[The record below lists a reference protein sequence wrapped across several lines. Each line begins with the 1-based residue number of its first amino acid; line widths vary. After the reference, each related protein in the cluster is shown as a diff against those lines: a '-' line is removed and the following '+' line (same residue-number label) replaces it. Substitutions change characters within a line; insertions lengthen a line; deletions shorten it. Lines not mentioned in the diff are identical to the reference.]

1 MPLRIANRNHIA
13 FTGIFVY
20 HSYVQYDVLLVRLLR
35 IPRLPN
41 QKSIFCFTV
50 ILIFLTF
57 FNVGCTMYESVT
69 GYFNTYYN
77 TKKLFDDAVAEIEKT
92 PQKDR
97 DTNYF
102 AMYSVPKS
110 AQDKFDKVIEK
121 SNKVIQLYPRSAWVE
136 NSILMMGKAYIY
148 KGETEAGLRKFKELL
163 DNFPDSDQRLETM
176 LWQVRAL
183 YQSKKEDEALI
194 SIKDI
199 ITEASTAGENDIE
212 LELILI
218 EAQIYYQRE
227 NYEAAAERYHIAV
240 SLSGNNELLQ
250 YAYSQLG
257 KCHEHQGEYLKAA
270 DAYNKVGDFK
280 PDFSTE
286 FQSRLKQGMMLS
298 QAGEHDAALD
308 VYDALWEEKLKPE
321 ERGMVELETANNYLA
336 MDDSSKAFPIYRLI
350 DTTYK
355 RTDAAAKGYYQRG
368 LWYEKKILDLKTAK
382 PYYEKAKAEFPSS
395 EITQIAQRKSTYL
408 TNYSKEYDNLAKYD
422 SLLKDAR
429 QADTLKGDSDSLTK
443 EIIKSEIKKDSS
455 SGSGDS
461 SATSIAQGNITKDT
475 GLSDTDTV
483 AQKTTQFKNENK
495 LESSLPSKETR
506 TILEGKSDK
515 VLKKTVD
522 DISNRE
528 RIEKSYTV
536 GTWAKDRECLWNIAK
551 KDEVY
556 GNGWMWPKIYQRN
569 RDKIKNPDLI
579 KPKWVLKIPGSV
591 QTLVGDKAPSVID
604 NSNAASI
611 PQSMVQIK
619 EDSVKL
625 SAEDKSVQATEAIK
639 PVDVIR
645 DSLRKPDIA
654 MRVEKDTAKSES
666 HVLKDTTIVQVDSL
680 LVSQLKSSS
689 DTSKVAAN
697 RAFIDSVKADQQ
709 HRIDTKA
716 PDTKEKDIV
725 GKVVADTSKN
735 LTKKISPPGKVH
747 LKPDSVRS
755 MIARTKFELAGLLYL
770 EMGLPDSAL
779 FWYQSLI
786 DSCPSSP
793 LLPRAYYA
801 MAEIHRS
808 RNDSSVVDSLYNIIM
823 NRYDKSEYAHQVKKI
838 LQMEVTQ
845 TDLDSAE
852 SIYKEGEELLQKG
865 KIDKAVERFTEVAK
879 IYPAST
885 YAPKALYA
893 IGWIMETILINNDS
907 AAAVYKKLL
916 KEYPSSIYAQDA
928 KPRVSVKDDPKSID
942 QYVKINEIPALVKVD
957 SGKQDKKDVSKPGE
971 KIQPGDAQQINKE
984 EEIDPGSEEEQPEEE
999 EEPPPDEEDDGG
1011 GGN

>member
-1 MPLRIANRNHIA
+1 
-13 FTGIFVY
+13 
-20 HSYVQYDVLLVRLLR
+20 
-35 IPRLPN
+35 
-41 QKSIFCFTV
+41 
-50 ILIFLTF
+50 
-57 FNVGCTMYESVT
+57 MYENVT

-77 TKKLFDDAVAEIEKT
+77 TKKLFDNAVAEIEKT

-110 AQDKFDKVIEK
+110 AQDKFEKVIEK

-148 KGETEAGLRKFKELL
+148 RGETEAGLRKFKELL
-163 DNFPDSDQRLETM
+163 DNFPDSDQRFETM

-199 ITEASTAGENDIE
+199 MTEASNAGEKDIE

-227 NYEAAAERYHIAV
+227 NYDTAAERYHKAV
-240 SLSGNNELLQ
+240 SFSGSNELMQ

-257 KCHEHQGEYLKAA
+257 KCHGHQGEYLKAA
-270 DAYNKVGDFK
+270 DAYNKVGNFK
-280 PDFSTE
+280 PEFSIE

-355 RTDAAAKGYYQRG
+355 RTDASAKGYYQRG
-368 LWYEKKILDLKTAK
+368 LWYEKKMLNLKTAK
-382 PYYEKAKAEFPSS
+382 PYYEKAKTEFPSS
-395 EITQIAQRKSTYL
+395 EITLIAQRKSAYL

-422 SLLKDAR
+422 SLLNDAR
-429 QADTLKGDSDSLTK
+429 QADTLKSDSDSLAK
-443 EIIKSEIKKDSS
+443 EISKSGIKKDSS
-455 SGSGDS
+455 SGSNDS
-461 SATSIAQGNITKDT
+461 TGTLIVQGNITKDT
-475 GLSDTDTV
+475 SISASDTT
-483 AQKTTQFKNENK
+483 AGKITQFKNENK
-495 LESSLPSKETR
+495 LGNSLPGDGTHK
-506 TILEGKSDK
+506 ILE
-515 VLKKTVD
+515 
-522 DISNRE
+522 SN
-528 RIEKSYTV
+528 EKSYTV

-579 KPKWVLKIPGSV
+579 KPKWILKIPGSV
-591 QTLVGDKAPSVID
+591 QTSIGENAPSIID
-604 NSNAASI
+604 NSDDASI
-611 PQSMVQIK
+611 PQLMVQTK
-619 EDSVKL
+619 EDSMRL
-625 SAEDKSVQATEAIK
+625 NAERKSIQAS
-639 PVDVIR
+639 DVITPVEVSK
-645 DSLRKPDIA
+645 DSLQKSDIA
-654 MRVEKDTAKSES
+654 VRVENDTTNSES
-666 HVLKDTTIVQVDSL
+666 GSMKDTTIVKADSL
-680 LVSQLKSSS
+680 PAPQLKSLS
-689 DTSKVAAN
+689 DTSHQVAVN
-697 RAFIDSVKADQQ
+697 RTFIDSVKAVQQ

-716 PDTKEKDIV
+716 LDAKEKNVI
-725 GKVVADTSKN
+725 GKAVADTSKN
-735 LTKKISPPGKVH
+735 LVKKISLTGKVQ
-747 LKPDSVRS
+747 LKPDSVRA

-770 EMGLPDSAL
+770 EMDLPDSAL

-786 DSCPSSP
+786 DSFPSSP

-823 NRYDKSEYAHQVKKI
+823 KRYDKSEYAHQVKKI
-838 LQMEVTQ
+838 LQMEVMQ

-865 KIDKAVERFTEVAK
+865 TIDKAVERFTEIAK
-879 IYPAST
+879 IHRASI
-885 YAPKALYA
+885 YAPKALYT

-907 AAAVYKKLL
+907 AAAVYKKLI
-916 KEYPSSIYAQDA
+916 KEYPSSLYAQDA

-942 QYVKINEIPALVKVD
+942 QYIKINEIPALVKVD
-957 SGKQDKKDVSKPGE
+957 TGKQDKKDVSKPVD
-971 KIQPGDAQQINKE
+971 KIQPGDDQPINLD
-984 EEIDPGSEEEQPEEE
+984 EEIDPGSDEENQDEEE
-999 EEPPPDEEDDGG
+999 EEPPPDEDDDGG
-1011 GGN
+1011 GRN